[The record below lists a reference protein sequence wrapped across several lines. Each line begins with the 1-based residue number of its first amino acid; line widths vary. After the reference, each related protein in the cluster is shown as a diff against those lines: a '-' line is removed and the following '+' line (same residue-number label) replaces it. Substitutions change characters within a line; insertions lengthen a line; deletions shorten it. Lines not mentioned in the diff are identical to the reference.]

1 LANAP
6 KPEKTEAEKPVASTI
21 VISGQSVNV
30 RTFKAGRVVIDLP
43 ADFMKGGTG
52 PRWIPVGGL
61 NPDGLQ
67 VFMTCG
73 ITRKEPKAPRE

>member
-1 LANAP
+1 MANIATAP
-6 KPEKTEAEKPVASTI
+6 KTEAEKPVASTI
-21 VISGQSVNV
+21 VISGQTVNV